1 MLQLLLTQEKRK
13 HIYIYLWKA
22 FLKCS
27 VFYVLYSR
35 ATTSHTVW
43 CEFLS
48 HDCFASISP
57 LGEWKMLLFFRV
69 NAVFG
74 WMPCHNFSTKN
85 WTYLCTSLS
94 TAVLFC
100 CFDCFVV
107 SWLLFY
113 SSQCQIT
120 LQEKKQNKTKQKKT
134 KKAFAFLF
142 DTPVC
147 ICCCFASAILH
158 SSWKGSCLIQGGDAK
173 WLEWRSCC
181 QTQIIWE
188 NQDALDSP
196 FLAADCLHLEGLQLP
211 GKVNQANV

>member
-1 MLQLLLTQEKRK
+1 MFCTVEQRLLTLFDVNSYLMTVLLAFPLSGNGRCCYFSESTRCLVGCLVIISQQKTE
-13 HIYIYLWKA
+13 HIY
-22 FLKCS
+22 
-27 VFYVLYSR
+27 VSR
-35 ATTSHTVW
+35 YQLQ
-43 CEFLS
+43 C
-48 HDCFASISP
+48 CFAVSTASLFLDFCFTVP
-57 LGEWKMLLFFRV
+57 NVKLLFRKK
-69 NAVFG
+69 
-74 WMPCHNFSTKN
+74 TK
-85 WTYLCTSLS
+85 
-94 TAVLFC
+94 
-100 CFDCFVV
+100 
-107 SWLLFY
+107 
-113 SSQCQIT
+113 Q
-120 LQEKKQNKTKQKKT
+120 KKTKQKKT